1 MTKNNF
7 FMICMI
13 LASVWMILDLAEG
26 GRVTKEIDHV
36 VVSNVHADVPLPTTT
51 IQTPTV
57 IEVKKPTP
65 ALPAPKPVAQPAKKP
80 AIEAVKITPPPADP
94 KRITKSKFRKHGVWY
109 FWPEDPKQ
117 DLINYAYKKGGRDFL
132 LTLNGENGIWQWDKK
147 SDMVGSNGYS
157 DYWLC
162 QLNGQY
168 HAKFIFANGANSKD
182 GWGKDFQDPYKQVD
196 YCFEVFHD
204 AIKKGMI
211 FTTFYAYRNREGG
224 ASWFQNLK

>member
-1 MTKNNF
+1 
-7 FMICMI
+7 MICMI

-109 FWPEDPKQ
+109 F
-117 DLINYAYKKGGRDFL
+117 
-132 LTLNGENGIWQWDKK
+132 
-147 SDMVGSNGYS
+147 
-157 DYWLC
+157 
-162 QLNGQY
+162 
-168 HAKFIFANGANSKD
+168 
-182 GWGKDFQDPYKQVD
+182 
-196 YCFEVFHD
+196 
-204 AIKKGMI
+204 
-211 FTTFYAYRNREGG
+211 
-224 ASWFQNLK
+224 